1 MTSTD
6 KNLPLAPWET
16 IQHSSWDVSFVS
28 SGYET
33 PLWVLGITLT
43 SYLSSPGLFL
53 HPQNKFHSVISS
65 PLWKPSFIRAYF
77 PCDRKTDPFCPIQS
91 TVPPPFLRPVSF
103 LKPITPLQIGLLC
116 VCFRVEREQLSISC
130 LSLIPARIRSC
141 LRTPSHPSPFYKRLD
156 SKDTKEH

>member
-6 KNLPLAPWET
+6 KNLSLAPWET

-91 TVPPPFLRPVSF
+91 TVPPPFLRPCLISKANNSTTDRAPMCV
-103 LKPITPLQIGLLC
+103 LQGWKGAVKHILPEPNPCEDSVMSADPEPPKSLL
-116 VCFRVEREQLSISC
+116 
-130 LSLIPARIRSC
+130 
-141 LRTPSHPSPFYKRLD
+141 
-156 SKDTKEH
+156 